1 MPMGSNDEVAEER
14 SAPENRTGPSDEVE
28 AKRLA
33 IRTFRAATTLLELL
47 PASWSRQATRSD
59 MPAPKRLLD
68 KLRKDLDALAFLFV
82 REHEVV
88 ACVPLGTKTA
98 AGEFFELAALQQP
111 EHGRAEPSVSNQATA
126 DADELPPKEFE
137 EDSLDSDRGNAT
149 TNVPNCRNRER
160 AYTVSDHAPEGED
173 VAQVCSQSA
182 SALPDEVT
190 PIIECDSKPSDF
202 VVNDGSD
209 LPESMPPYASF
220 ALFRKANPVQY
231 R

>member
-1 MPMGSNDEVAEER
+1 MASNDEVAEER
-14 SAPENRTGPSDEVE
+14 SAPENRTGPLDELE
-28 AKRLA
+28 AKRRA

-47 PASWSRQATRSD
+47 PPSWSHQATRSD
-59 MPAPKRLLD
+59 MPASKRLLD

-98 AGEFFELAALQQP
+98 AGEYFELAALQQP
-111 EHGRAEPSVSNQATA
+111 EHGRTEPSVSKQATA
-126 DADELPPKEFE
+126 DADELPPKESE
-137 EDSLDSDRGNAT
+137 EDSFDFDHGIAT

-160 AYTVSDHAPEGED
+160 AHTVPDHAPEGE
-173 VAQVCSQSA
+173 VVVQKFSQST
-182 SALPDEVT
+182 SALPDRVAS
-190 PIIECDSKPSDF
+190 ILECDINPCD
-202 VVNDGSD
+202 VVASGGSD